1 MLRAR
6 QVALGSCL
14 ADEKGPRRK
23 LLRGPY
29 ACANHREAE
38 EDDRGSLLRGVGN
51 IPRQIMSGMSR
62 MGMRD
67 GGRREDDERRQG
79 AKKPVNNHHKTG
91 DDAAA
96 RGNPKSASAGFRV
109 AFRLRLTRPRT
120 MLSDRP
126 PRIAHPSG
134 QTPAVLARERGIK
147 LITLRAA
154 FFRRRAE
161 TEQRPDAGTFEPA
174 RIVGVSGAVGAET
187 LGAMVAIGAAIP
199 IFMTAGDTDLRKGCN
214 GLFALVRARRERA
227 NNSSRLGIAASHALH
242 APASPH

>member
-1 MLRAR
+1 
-6 QVALGSCL
+6 
-14 ADEKGPRRK
+14 
-23 LLRGPY
+23 
-29 ACANHREAE
+29 
-38 EDDRGSLLRGVGN
+38 
-51 IPRQIMSGMSR
+51 MSGMSR

-79 AKKPVNNHHKTG
+79 AKKPVNNHRKTG

-161 TEQRPDAGTFEPA
+161 TEQRPDAGAFEPV
-174 RIVGVSGAVGAET
+174 RIVGGGCAVGAET
-187 LGAMVAIGAAIP
+187 LGAMVAIGARQPRFLWRRAPPNYARAATTCLPWSGHGGSALSILQDLALQRRTRCTHPPHHTKSGGQDFCKNLATTHEKIWP
-199 IFMTAGDTDLRKGCN
+199 IG
-214 GLFALVRARRERA
+214 
-227 NNSSRLGIAASHALH
+227 
-242 APASPH
+242 